1 MFFTK
6 KFTLIAILLF
16 STLSMSAQ
24 TVKVKKQNSNVKG
37 EVAEGYAV
45 ELDGSLSEVNTSFV
59 KFLKIYGKPKQSEGI
74 LSLAEPA
81 INGRTYT
88 NPVFALVKDNGKTS
102 TAWIGIKTSA
112 WTADDAAAV
121 HKELEKMLYDFG
133 VKFYRDKIQVQID
146 ETNRAYQAVEKQKQ
160 RLVNENK
167 TLLTKIEDNKRE
179 KIQLEKAL
187 ENNKL
192 ENELFL
198 KKIEKNKLDQDSVAT
213 AGEQIK
219 KVTELHKERQRRVN

>member
-1 MFFTK
+1 MFVTK
-6 KFTLIAILLF
+6 RFTLIALLLF

-24 TVKVKKQNSNVKG
+24 TVKVKKENSTVKG
-37 EVAEGYAV
+37 EAAEGYAV
-45 ELDGSLSEVNTSFV
+45 ELEGTLSEVNSSFV

-74 LSLAEPA
+74 LTLTESV
-81 INGRTYT
+81 INSRTYT
-88 NPVFALVKDNGKTS
+88 TPVFALVKENGKTA

-112 WTADDAAAV
+112 WPADDAV
-121 HKELEKMLYDFG
+121 TVSKELEKMLYDFG

-167 TLLTKIEDNKRE
+167 TLLTNIEDNKRE

-187 ENNKL
+187 ANNKL
-192 ENELFL
+192 ENELLL
-198 KKIEKNKLDQDSVAT
+198 KKIEKNKLDQDSVAL

-219 KVTELHKERQRRVN
+219 KVTELHKERQRKVN

>member
-1 MFFTK
+1 MFVTK
-6 KFTLIAILLF
+6 RFTLITWLLF

-24 TVKVKKQNSNVKG
+24 TVKVKKENSNVKG
-37 EVAEGYAV
+37 EVAEGYVV
-45 ELDGSLSEVNTSFV
+45 ELEGTLSDVNTSFV

-74 LSLAEPA
+74 LILAEPV
-81 INGRTYT
+81 INSRTYT
-88 NPVFALVKDNGKTS
+88 NPVFAVVKDNGKTS
-102 TAWIGIKTSA
+102 TTWIGIKTSA
-112 WTADDAAAV
+112 WPADDAAAV
-121 HKELEKMLYDFG
+121 SKELEKMLYDFG

-187 ENNKL
+187 ANNKL
-192 ENELFL
+192 ENELLL
-198 KKIEKNKLDQDSVAT
+198 KKIEKNKLDQDSVAL

>member
-1 MFFTK
+1 MFVTK
-6 KFTLIAILLF
+6 RFTLITWLLF

-24 TVKVKKQNSNVKG
+24 TVKVKKENSNIKG

-45 ELDGSLSEVNTSFV
+45 ELEGTLSDVNTSFV

-74 LSLAEPA
+74 LILAEPV
-81 INGRTYT
+81 INSRTYT
-88 NPVFALVKDNGKTS
+88 NPVFAVVKDNGKTS
-102 TAWIGIKTSA
+102 TTWIGIKTSA
-112 WTADDAAAV
+112 WPADDAAAV
-121 HKELEKMLYDFG
+121 SKELEKMLYDFG

-187 ENNKL
+187 ANNKL
-192 ENELFL
+192 ENELLL
-198 KKIEKNKLDQDSVAT
+198 KKIEKNKLDQDSVAL

>member
-24 TVKVKKQNSNVKG
+24 TVKVKKENSNVKG

-192 ENELFL
+192 EDELLL

-219 KVTELHKERQRRVN
+219 KVTELHRKGSGG

>member
-6 KFTLIAILLF
+6 KFTLPALLLF
-16 STLSMSAQ
+16 STLSMYAQ
-24 TVKVKKQNSNVKG
+24 TVKVKKENSNVKG

-45 ELDGSLSEVNTSFV
+45 EMDGTPSEVNTSFV

-74 LSLAEPA
+74 ITMAEPV
-81 INGRTYT
+81 INSRTYT
-88 NPVFALVKDNGKTS
+88 TPVFALVKDNGKTS

-112 WTADDAAAV
+112 WPADDAATLN
-121 HKELEKMLYDFG
+121 KELQKMLYDFG

-179 KIQLEKAL
+179 KLQLEKAL
-187 ENNKL
+187 ANNKL
-192 ENELFL
+192 ENELLL

-219 KVTELHKERQRRVN
+219 KVTELHKERQRKVN

>member
-1 MFFTK
+1 MFVTK
-6 KFTLIAILLF
+6 RFTLITWLLF

-24 TVKVKKQNSNVKG
+24 TVKVKKENSNVKG
-37 EVAEGYAV
+37 EIAEGYAV
-45 ELDGSLSEVNTSFV
+45 ELEGTLSDVNTSFV

-74 LSLAEPA
+74 LILAEPV
-81 INGRTYT
+81 INSRTYT
-88 NPVFALVKDNGKTS
+88 NPVFAVVKDNGKTS
-102 TAWIGIKTSA
+102 TTWIGIKTSA
-112 WTADDAAAV
+112 WPADDAAAV
-121 HKELEKMLYDFG
+121 SKELEKMLYDFG

-187 ENNKL
+187 ANNKL
-192 ENELFL
+192 ENELLL
-198 KKIEKNKLDQDSVAT
+198 KKIEKNKLDQDSVAL